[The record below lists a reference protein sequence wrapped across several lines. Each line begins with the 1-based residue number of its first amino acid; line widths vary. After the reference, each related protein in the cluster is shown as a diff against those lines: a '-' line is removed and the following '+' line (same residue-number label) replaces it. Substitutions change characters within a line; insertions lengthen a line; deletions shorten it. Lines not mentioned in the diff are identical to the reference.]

1 MQNKEKARMATVQ
14 TKLDE
19 LIKAVEEV
27 TIRLDNLD
35 GKFDSL
41 SERLNK
47 LEHKYIELEEA
58 VETKLAGVK
67 ERLRKLEKFQID
79 AEKAALM
86 QDSYNKRL
94 NILFHGVEENER
106 SVWENHEETLQKFEN
121 FLTKALDINPDNVEI
136 ADIHCLPQK
145 PVIRQGAK
153 VTRPI
158 IVKLSNAM
166 DKAQIFSNLNRLK
179 TFNETCKKEGKGT
192 VYVTEHLPK
201 QFIPQKKL
209 LLPIF
214 KRAKANKKKT
224 SWRVENGEYALY
236 VDNKKG
242 EL

>member
-1 MQNKEKARMATVQ
+1 MDN
-14 TKLDE
+14 
-19 LIKAVEEV
+19 LIKAVEL

-47 LEHKYIELEEA
+47 LENKLEHKYVELEEA
-58 VETKLAGVK
+58 VETKLADVK

-94 NILFHGVEENER
+94 NILIHGVEENER
-106 SVWENHEETLQKFEN
+106 SVWENYEETLQKFEN
-121 FLTKALDINPDNVEI
+121 FLTKALDIDPDNVEI
-136 ADIHCLPQK
+136 ADIHRLPQK

-153 VTRPI
+153 VIRPI

-179 TFNETCKKEGKGT
+179 TFNETRKKEGKGT

-201 QFIPQKKL
+201 QFIQQKKL
-209 LLPIF
+209 LLPVF

-224 SWRVENGEYALY
+224 SWRVENGEYAFY
-236 VDNKKG
+236 VHNKKVQ
-242 EL
+242 L